1 MTLSKIEKCARLMGY
16 ERDGESQIYYR
27 PINVNAQQIESGDY
41 PIMTFNPLTNKSDLV
56 DLMCAVGID
65 FQWHDDAV
73 LAICNIQSLC
83 EWGYFKDHP
92 NKKTALAH
100 AVVDVAEQIYDR
112 KFGDK
117 E

>member
-16 ERDGESQIYYR
+16 EPLGINIYGAFE
-27 PINVNAQQIESGDY
+27 VDKSKSKKELHAAS
-41 PIMTFNPLTNKSDLV
+41 TFNPLTNKADLV

-65 FQWHDDAV
+65 FQWHDYAV
-73 LAICNIQSLC
+73 LAVCTIKGVC

-92 NKKTALAH
+92 DKQTALAH
-100 AVVDVAEQIYDR
+100 AVVEVAVQIYDR
-112 KFGDK
+112 KFGG